1 MQETFKYNKTLKTHF
16 ISEVLMKGI
25 CMPWFLL
32 NRWQHAVKIGIH
44 LRKKGIKFGTTS
56 SYSGKCPTLGSHTA
70 H

>member
-1 MQETFKYNKTLKTHF
+1 
-16 ISEVLMKGI
+16 MKGI